1 MLVLMITII
10 WNIYLVSRFLIY
22 HKFFPKMRKRCNIIV
37 MTFKR
42 HQNKQW
48 VGGGQGVPEELSLKL
63 MIKDER

>member
-22 HKFFPKMRKRCNIIV
+22 HNFFPKMRKRCNINV

-42 HQNKQW
+42 YQNKQGRGT
-48 VGGGQGVPEELSLKL
+48 GGIRRTFVKAHD
-63 MIKDER
+63 KR

>member
-22 HKFFPKMRKRCNIIV
+22 HNFFPKMRKRCNINV

-42 HQNKQW
+42 YQNKQ
-48 VGGGQGVPEELSLKL
+48 GEGDRGYLKNF
-63 MIKDER
+63 R